1 MDRPSLS
8 RLVMYGAAG
17 GALAGCI
24 NACHALYA
32 FSDHLAWHIVPA
44 GALHGAL
51 LACLSLACAWWLLPR
66 GAAARWTLAPAGGY
80 LIGYATYLPLALSAG
95 LDLNVFLFSGSND
108 GAMRVTWPLMAFGL
122 VALVACLAWGSLRLL
137 SSPSLALHLA
147 VGSAAG
153 VLGSLWWWNG
163 FDQTWFALP
172 HGILWGCCAGFG
184 AWKAG
189 WACHTPDRSSAGR

>member
-17 GALAGCI
+17 GALAGGL

-51 LACLSLACAWWLLPR
+51 LACLSLACAWWLLPL
-66 GAAARWTLAPAGGY
+66 GAAARWTLAPSGGY

-95 LDLNVFLFSGSND
+95 LDLNVFLFSGGND

-122 VALVACLAWGSLRLL
+122 VALVACMAWGSLGLL
-137 SSPSLALHLA
+137 SSRSLALHLA
-147 VGSAAG
+147 IGSAAG
-153 VLGSLWWWNG
+153 VLGSLWWWSG
-163 FDQTWFALP
+163 FEQTWFALP
-172 HGILWGCCAGFG
+172 HGILWGCCVGFG

-189 WACHTPDRSSAGR
+189 RA